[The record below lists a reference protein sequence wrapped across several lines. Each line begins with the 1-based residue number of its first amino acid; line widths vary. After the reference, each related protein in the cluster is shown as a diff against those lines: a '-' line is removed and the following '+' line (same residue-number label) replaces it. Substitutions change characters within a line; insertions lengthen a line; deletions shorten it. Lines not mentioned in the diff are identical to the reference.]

1 MKRNIILLLLLL
13 CPLLVMAQGE
23 NKLFQKYADMDNV
36 TSVYI
41 SKKMFQMMPVANTA
55 GLSLMNM
62 KGKVDGLEILTTE
75 NPALRAQMK
84 KEFGAL
90 ISAKHEEL
98 MRVKDESTRA
108 TFYIRENNDLIRE
121 LIMLADTKDEFS
133 VIQLVGRFTLQDIQ
147 EITNQQ
153 KK

>member
-1 MKRNIILLLLLL
+1 
-13 CPLLVMAQGE
+13 MAQGE